1 MPVERSVLVVSP
13 KAQLTSA
20 LDSAIR
26 RAGCRPLVARSF
38 EAARGE
44 LHQLPDLLVT
54 ELKLGEY
61 NGLQLALRCRTRGMP
76 AIVIA
81 DSAYE
86 HEIERLGAVWISPEQ
101 ALSDDLP
108 TLVAQLMQSVP
119 SAEPLAAWCADGGNR
134 EEVSLLEMPAA
145 PLLH

>member
-1 MPVERSVLVVSP
+1 MPVERFVLVVSP
-13 KAQLTSA
+13 RPQLTTA

-38 EAARGE
+38 EAARCQ

-61 NGLQLALRCRTRGMP
+61 NGLQLALRGRTRGMP

-81 DSAYE
+81 DSAFE
-86 HEIERLGAVWISPEQ
+86 REIERLGAVWISPEQ
-101 ALSDDLP
+101 AVSDELP
-108 TLVAQLMQSVP
+108 TLVVRLMQSMP
-119 SAEPLAAWCADGGNR
+119 NAESLSGLYEASGAPED
-134 EEVSLLEMPAA
+134 VSLLDMPAA